1 MSTPRQHIV
10 VMKFGGTSVE
20 DATAI
25 LRTASIVA
33 GRVRPRSAPALSPI
47 VVVSA
52 MSRVTDTLIAAA
64 TAAGRNDRE
73 AALRLSDGLRTRHL
87 TTAAELVSQNPDCL
101 TSLQLNIHHDFDAL
115 DDLLRGI
122 SAVGELTP
130 RSADNV
136 VSFGERLSSVIVTAA
151 FAAQSQSSAQ
161 NIAATHV
168 DARTVILTDDHYGK
182 ATPDTRAIESAL
194 TQHVLPLVD
203 AGRVPV
209 MGGFIGSH
217 PVAGADAGIT
227 TTLGRGGSDYT
238 AAIVGGALHAGAIEI
253 WTDVDG
259 IMTTDPRIV
268 PEALRVKTIS
278 FEEAAELAYFGAK
291 VLHPATILP
300 AVQKNIPVFVL
311 NSRNPENEGTK
322 ITATPPSCASPFK
335 SIAAKKKLTI
345 IDIVASRMLLAHGF
359 LKAVFDVFDK
369 HHCAIDMVSTSEVS
383 ISVTVDSREA
393 LPAICAELSKL
404 ADVKYESNKALIC
417 LVGEDIRGISG
428 IAGQVFSAIS
438 HVNIRMISQGASEIN
453 MSFMIN
459 EEDVEEAIRSLHK
472 RFFSAPDA
480 TIFDVEAR
488 TVTTTI

>member
-25 LRTASIVA
+25 LRTTSIVA
-33 GRVRPRSAPALSPI
+33 GRLKKGLSPI

-52 MSRVTDTLIAAA
+52 MSRVTDTLLAAA
-64 TAAGRNDRE
+64 AAAGRNQRE
-73 AALRLSDGLRTRHL
+73 EALKLSDTLRTRHL
-87 TTAAELVSQNPDCL
+87 QTASELVGQNSDRL
-101 TSLQLNIHHDFDAL
+101 TSLQLNIHHDFDTL

-130 RSADNV
+130 RTSDNV
-136 VSFGERLSSVIVTAA
+136 VSFGERLSSVIVAAA
-151 FAAQSQSSAQ
+151 FAQSNIPSA
-161 NIAATHV
+161 HV
-168 DARTVILTDDHYGK
+168 DARSVILTDNHYGK
-182 ATPDTRAIESAL
+182 AAPNDRAIEAAL
-194 TQHVLPLVD
+194 TSQVLPLVD
-203 AGRVPV
+203 LGNVPV

-217 PVAGADAGIT
+217 EVPGAEARIT

-253 WTDVDG
+253 WTDVNG

-300 AVQKNIPVFVL
+300 AVQKNIPVWVL
-311 NSRNPENEGTK
+311 NSRNADNEGTK
-322 ITATPPSCASPFK
+322 ITATPPPCASPFK

-359 LKAVFDVFDK
+359 LAAVFAIFDK
-369 HHCAIDMVSTSEVS
+369 HGCAIDMVSTSEISV
-383 ISVTVDSREA
+383 SVTVDSREA
-393 LPAICAELSKL
+393 LPAISADLSKL
-404 ADVKYESNKALIC
+404 ADVKYEGNKALIC

-428 IAGQVFSAIS
+428 ISGQVFSSIS
-438 HVNIRMISQGASEIN
+438 HINVRMISQGASEIN
-453 MSFMIN
+453 MSFMVN

-472 RFFSAPDA
+472 KFFSAPDP
-480 TIFDVEAR
+480 TIFDVEALQPSTAH
-488 TVTTTI
+488 TVGSNA

>member
-20 DATAI
+20 DSAAI
-25 LRTASIVA
+25 LRTSAIVSGRLRA
-33 GRVRPRSAPALSPI
+33 GLNPI

-52 MSRVTDTLIAAA
+52 MSKVTDTLLKAAA
-64 TAAGRNDRE
+64 AAGKNDRE
-73 AALRLSDGLRTRHL
+73 GALKLSDGLRTRHL
-87 TTAAELVSQNPDCL
+87 TTAAELVTGDRL

-130 RSADNV
+130 RTSDHV
-136 VSFGERLSSVIVTAA
+136 VSFGERLSSVIIAAA
-151 FAAQSQSSAQ
+151 FAEQSLAS
-161 NIAATHV
+161 THV

-182 ATPDTRAIESAL
+182 ATPNPRAIENAL
-194 TQHVLPLVD
+194 TAQVLPLVD
-203 AGRVPV
+203 LGKVPV
-209 MGGFIGSH
+209 LGGFIGSCE
-217 PVAGADAGIT
+217 GIT

-238 AAIVGGALHAGAIEI
+238 AALIGGALHAGAIEI
-253 WTDVDG
+253 WTDVNG

-300 AVQKNIPVFVL
+300 AVQKNIPVYVL
-311 NSRNPENEGTK
+311 NSRNAENEGTK
-322 ITATPPSCASPFK
+322 ITATPPPCASPFK
-335 SIAAKKKLTI
+335 SIAAKKQLTI

-369 HHCAIDMVSTSEVS
+369 HGCAIDMVATSEVS
-383 ISVTVDSREA
+383 ISVTVDSRQA
-393 LPAICAELSKL
+393 LPAICEELSRI
-404 ADVKYESNKALIC
+404 ADVKCEGNKALIC

-428 IAGQVFSAIS
+428 ISGQVFSSIS
-438 HVNIRMISQGASEIN
+438 HVNVRMISQGASEIN

-459 EEDVEEAIRSLHK
+459 EEDVEEAIRSLHR
-472 RFFSAPDA
+472 RFFSAPDS

-488 TVTTTI
+488 SVVSST